1 LALIYLN
8 VDKNKFFSALT
19 IRHANAEKL
28 SIIARVI
35 ARRNRFAAFSGVPRY
50 GLSQHMLSI
59 DVSERKHLAWLYAT
73 AYKGL
78 QQAFMHQNRQ

>member
-1 LALIYLN
+1 

-28 SIIARVI
+28 SIIARVM
-35 ARRNRFAAFSGVPRY
+35 ASRNRFAAFNSAPRY
-50 GLSQHMLSI
+50 RLDQYTLPI
-59 DVSERKHLAWLYAT
+59 DVSERKHLAWLYAA

-78 QQAFMHQNRQ
+78 QQVFMHQNRQ